1 MRYETCLQE
10 IERKAELPKVTIFD
24 KLSSHRPVTY
34 LLYTGAVLFFLV
46 LILIPPIF
54 GIGLKWNLVGQIIGN
69 AELMSRAANAIWS
82 SFAVAIFV
90 SIIDLVAGIPTAWFI
105 ARGRS
110 RWLSVVDTLADIP
123 FVVPTVTLGYSLLL
137 FWSSS
142 QGISSLFG
150 DSLVSPGWLLV
161 ILLHF
166 VFSFP
171 VVVRVM
177 VGALFDYQRVFE
189 EAARTLGASPFTVDR
204 TVTFPILRPSLIG
217 AFVLAFARSISETGA
232 TIMVA
237 ETFENGKRILAFENG
252 AIFVR
257 EMKILGQ
264 DGPLVFV
271 SLILILISCAIFG
284 AILIL
289 GPKLRVPIRRVWPS
303 FERSLGSKG
312 IVATRDTIT
321 LLVFFFL
328 VIIPSLFVAFP
339 TFSAIMDGTIN
350 NAVTSSGIW
359 QEYWYSLGLSY
370 FIAGLATLLSIL
382 AGLPMA
388 VLIARKRMGRHL
400 SAALDILVNIP
411 IVVPSTAL
419 GASLSIFWTNF
430 AFMPEIVLIILA
442 HLSITYSYFVRSM
455 AAAIERTDI
464 ELENAA
470 RIHGAKPFT
479 VFQTIILPLTKYS
492 LLAGAIMVLTRSVSE
507 TGATLAV
514 VSQLRTAPVLLVD
527 WVRGTISAT
536 PSDIGL
542 GCGIL
547 IILSFIVL
555 LFLKL
560 GVGRKAVY

>member
-1 MRYETCLQE
+1 M
-10 IERKAELPKVTIFD
+10 PKFKVAVLD
-24 KLSSHRPVTY
+24 KISSHKTIAY
-34 LLYTGAVLFFLV
+34 SIYIGAILFFLV

-54 GIGLKWNLVGQIIGN
+54 GIGLKWNLIGEITAN
-69 AELMSRAANAIWS
+69 PELMSRAVNAIWA

-90 SIIDLVAGIPTAWFI
+90 SIIDLVAGIPIAWFI
-105 ARGRS
+105 TRGKS
-110 RWLSVVDTLADIP
+110 RWLNVVDTLADIP

-137 FWSSS
+137 FWSSP

-177 VGALFDYQRVFE
+177 VGALLDYQRTFE
-189 EAARTLGASPFTVDR
+189 EAARTLGAPPFTVDR
-204 TVTFPILRPSLIG
+204 TVTFPILKPSLIG

-232 TIMVA
+232 TMMVA
-237 ETFENGKRILAFENG
+237 GIFFENG
-252 AIFVR
+252 AIFVKN
-257 EMKILGQ
+257 MKIQGQ
-264 DGPLVFV
+264 LGPLVFV

-284 AILIL
+284 AILFF
-289 GPKLRVPIRRVWPS
+289 GSKLNVPIQRVWPS
-303 FERSLGSKG
+303 FERKLSSKG
-312 IVATRDTIT
+312 VAATRDTLT
-321 LLVFFFL
+321 LLVFSLL
-328 VIIPSLFVAFP
+328 VIIPSLFVALP
-339 TFSAIMDGTIN
+339 TFNAIMDGTIN
-350 NAVTSSGIW
+350 NAVSGSGIW
-359 QEYWYSLGLSY
+359 QEYWSSLGLSY
-370 FIAGLATLLSIL
+370 LVGGLATLLSIL

-388 VLIARKRMGRHL
+388 VLIARKRLGRSV
-400 SAALDILVNIP
+400 SAVLNILINIP
-411 IVVPSTAL
+411 IIVPSTAL
-419 GASLSIFWTNF
+419 GVSLSIFWTSS
-430 AFMPEIVLIILA
+430 AFVPEIMLLILA
-442 HLSITYSYFVRSM
+442 HLSITYSYFVRSLV
-455 AAAIERTDI
+455 AAIERTDI

-479 VFQTIILPLTKYS
+479 VFRTIILPLTKYS

-514 VSQLRTAPVLLVD
+514 VSQLRTVPVLLVE
-527 WVRGTISAT
+527 WLSEYQNNQLTTIT

-547 IILSFIVL
+547 IVLSFIVL

-560 GVGRKAVY
+560 GAGRKAVY

>member
-1 MRYETCLQE
+1 MHASSACLQE
-10 IERKAELPKVTIFD
+10 RKTELPKFKLTLFD
-24 KLSSHRPVTY
+24 EFSSHRTFTY
-34 LLYTGAVLFFLV
+34 LIYIGAILFFLV

-54 GIGLKWNLVGQIIGN
+54 GIGLKWNLVGEIIAN
-69 AELMSRAANAIWS
+69 AELMSRAANAIWA

-105 ARGRS
+105 ARRKS

-137 FWSSS
+137 FWSGS

-177 VGALFDYQRVFE
+177 VGALLDYQRTFE

-204 TVTFPILRPSLIG
+204 TVTFPILRPSVIG

-237 ETFENGKRILAFENG
+237 GAFENG
-252 AIFVR
+252 AIFAKN
-257 EMKILGQ
+257 MKDLGPQ
-264 DGPLVFV
+264 GQGPLVFV

-284 AILIL
+284 AILVL
-289 GPKLRVPIRRVWPS
+289 GPKLRVPIRRVWPT
-303 FERSLGSKG
+303 FERGLSSKG
-312 IVATRDTIT
+312 IAATRDTLT
-321 LLVFFFL
+321 LLVFFLL

-339 TFSAIMDGTIN
+339 MFSAMTDGTIN
-350 NAVTSSGIW
+350 NAVSSFGIW
-359 QEYWYSLGLSY
+359 QEYWSSLGLSY
-370 FIAGLATLLSIL
+370 FVGGLATLLSIL

-388 VLIARKRMGRHL
+388 VLIARRKMGRHV
-400 SAALDILVNIP
+400 SAVLDIAVNIP
-411 IVVPSTAL
+411 IIVPSTAL

-430 AFMPEIVLIILA
+430 AFVPEMVLVILA

-479 VFQTIILPLTKYS
+479 VFRTIILPLTKYS

-536 PSDIGL
+536 TSDIGL

-547 IILSFIVL
+547 IVLSFVVL

-560 GVGRKAVY
+560 VAGRKAVY

>member
-1 MRYETCLQE
+1 
-10 IERKAELPKVTIFD
+10 LPKFKVTIIDRF
-24 KLSSHRPVTY
+24 SSHKTIAY
-34 LLYTGAVLFFLV
+34 SIYIGAILFFLT

-54 GIGLKWNLVGQIIGN
+54 GIGLKWNLIGEITEDP
-69 AELMSRAANAIWS
+69 ELMARATNAIWA
-82 SFAVAIFV
+82 SFAVAILV
-90 SIIDLVAGIPTAWFI
+90 STIDLVVGIPTAWFI
-105 ARGRS
+105 TRGKS
-110 RWLSVVDTLADIP
+110 RWLNVVDTLADIP

-150 DSLVSPGWLLV
+150 SSLVSPGWLLV

-177 VGALFDYQRVFE
+177 VGALLDYQRTFE
-189 EAARTLGASPFTVDR
+189 EAARTLGAPPFTVSR
-204 TVTFPILRPSLIG
+204 TVTFPILKPSLIG
-217 AFVLAFARSISETGA
+217 AFMLAFARSVSETGA
-232 TIMVA
+232 TIMVV
-237 ETFENGKRILAFENG
+237 EIFENGKRILTFENG

-257 EMKILGQ
+257 EMKLLGL
-264 DGPLVFV
+264 DGALAFV
-271 SLILILISCAIFG
+271 SFVLILISCAIFG
-284 AILIL
+284 AILIF
-289 GPKLRVPIRRVWPS
+289 GSKLHVPLRRVWPS
-303 FERSLGSKG
+303 FERRLSSTG
-312 IVATRDTIT
+312 IAATRDTFT
-321 LLVFFFL
+321 LLVFFLL
-328 VIIPSLFVAFP
+328 VILPSLFVALP
-339 TFSAIMDGTIN
+339 TFSAIADGTIN
-350 NAVTSSGIW
+350 NAVSGSGIW
-359 QEYWYSLGLSY
+359 QKYWSSLGLSY
-370 FIAGLATLLSIL
+370 FVGGLATLLSIL

-388 VLIARKRMGRHL
+388 VLIARKRLGRSV
-400 SAALDILVNIP
+400 SAVLDTLINIP
-411 IVVPSTAL
+411 IIVPSTAL
-419 GASLSIFWTNF
+419 GVSLGFFWTNF
-430 AFMPEIVLIILA
+430 VFMPEIMLLILA

-479 VFQTIILPLTKYS
+479 VFRTIILPLTKYS

-514 VSQLRTAPVLLVD
+514 VSQIQTVPVLLVE
-527 WVRGTISAT
+527 WLNQYQTGPTTIT

>member
-1 MRYETCLQE
+1 M
-10 IERKAELPKVTIFD
+10 PKLIILD
-24 KLSSHRPVTY
+24 RLSSNRAIKHLIY
-34 LLYTGAVLFFLV
+34 IGAVLFFLV

-54 GIGLKWNLVGQIIGN
+54 GIGLKWNLVGEVIGN
-69 AELMSRAANAIWS
+69 GELMARAASAIWA

-105 ARGRS
+105 ARGNS
-110 RWLSVVDTLADIP
+110 RWLKVIDTLADIP
-123 FVVPTVTLGYSLLL
+123 FVVPTVALGYSLLL
-137 FWSSS
+137 FWNGP

-150 DSLVSPGWLLV
+150 ASLISPGWILV

-177 VGALFDYQRVFE
+177 VGALLDYERGFE
-189 EAARTLGASPFTVDR
+189 EAARTLGAPSFTVDR

-217 AFVLAFARSISETGA
+217 GFVLAFARSISETGA

-237 ETFENGKRILAFENG
+237 GAFENG
-252 AIFVR
+252 AIFAKNMR
-257 EMKILGQ
+257 DLGQ
-264 DGPLVFV
+264 QGQGPLVFV
-271 SLILILISCAIFG
+271 SLVLILISSAIFG
-284 AILIL
+284 VILVF
-289 GPKLRVPIRRVWPS
+289 GTKLRVPIRRVWPS
-303 FERSLGSKG
+303 FERSLSSKG
-312 IVATRDTIT
+312 ISATRDTLT
-321 LLVFFFL
+321 LLVFFVL
-328 VIIPSLFVAFP
+328 IIIPSLFVAFP
-339 TFSAIMDGTIN
+339 TVSALVDGTLN
-350 NAVTSSGIW
+350 KAVSSSGIW
-359 QEYWYSLGLSY
+359 QGYWFSLGLSY
-370 FIAGLATLLSIL
+370 FVGGLATLLSIL

-388 VLIARKRMGRHL
+388 ILIARRRMGKSV
-400 SAALDILVNIP
+400 SAVLDILVNIP
-411 IVVPSTAL
+411 IIVPSTAL

-430 AFMPEIVLIILA
+430 TFMPEMALLILA
-442 HLSITYSYFVRSM
+442 HLSITYPYFVRSM
-455 AAAIERTDI
+455 SAAIERTDI

-479 VFQTIILPLTKYS
+479 VFRTIILPLTKYS
-492 LLAGAIMVLTRSVSE
+492 LLAGAIMVLTRSISE

-514 VSQLRTAPVLLVD
+514 VSNMRTAPVLLVD
-527 WVRGTISAT
+527 WVRGKIPAT

-560 GVGRKAVY
+560 GAGRKAVY